1 MISDRLDND
10 IAPAKALGMGTV
22 WVKQGFG
29 RLQTPLP
36 RETPDCAVECLAE
49 LLGIFQTGGAGQRF
63 PAAEQEIVAISGK
76 IILRNKL

>member
-29 RLQTPLP
+29 GLQTPLP
-36 RETPDCAVECLAE
+36 GETPDCAVEGLAE
-49 LLGIFQTGGAGQRF
+49 LLGIFQTG
-63 PAAEQEIVAISGK
+63 
-76 IILRNKL
+76 